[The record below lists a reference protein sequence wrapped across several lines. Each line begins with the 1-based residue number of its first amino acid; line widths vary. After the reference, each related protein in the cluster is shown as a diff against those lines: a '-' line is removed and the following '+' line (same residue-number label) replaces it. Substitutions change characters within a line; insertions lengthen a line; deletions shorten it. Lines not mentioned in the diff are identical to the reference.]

1 MKIKINLFRKI
12 FLFSVSL
19 IIFTVSLS
27 YILST
32 FAADSFYIARKKNEI
47 IKIKNTALK
56 FADDEY
62 VLEEYIENIQDKEG
76 INIQIENKESRNS
89 HHRRRRNRYGDIGEG
104 FNVVSLPNTN
114 ITLLIYKEDISSN
127 KTLFATTSLS
137 VMGSHRH
144 EVYLLNLITLAAA
157 MGISIFISRK
167 FAKNIT
173 DNIGVLNRTAQKISC
188 LDFSEKPEINT
199 TDELK
204 DLSRSIGI
212 MADNI
217 SSSIE
222 GLNTFVSNASHEL
235 KTPIAVINTHAQ
247 YLLSGKITD
256 ETERKK
262 YCRVI
267 LNESSRMDTLVKDLL
282 LMSILSS
289 ADTNFQKENFDLK
302 ELLKESIEQ
311 FEFLELQKDIEW
323 EISLDNIKA
332 TGSRKLLK
340 IAFNNIIQNSLKYS
354 PENSKIQIYQKENK
368 ICFENPMYL
377 SEGTDTE
384 KLFQPFFRGKNATE
398 IKIEGSGLGLSLIKR
413 IFDIHMI
420 KHGAEIQ
427 NNKFIFWFD
436 IFR

>member
-1 MKIKINLFRKI
+1 
-12 FLFSVSL
+12 
-19 IIFTVSLS
+19 
-27 YILST
+27 
-32 FAADSFYIARKKNEI
+32 
-47 IKIKNTALK
+47 
-56 FADDEY
+56 
-62 VLEEYIENIQDKEG
+62 
-76 INIQIENKESRNS
+76 
-89 HHRRRRNRYGDIGEG
+89 
-104 FNVVSLPNTN
+104 
-114 ITLLIYKEDISSN
+114 
-127 KTLFATTSLS
+127 
-137 VMGSHRH
+137 
-144 EVYLLNLITLAAA
+144 
-157 MGISIFISRK
+157 
-167 FAKNIT
+167 
-173 DNIGVLNRTAQKISC
+173 
-188 LDFSEKPEINT
+188 
-199 TDELK
+199 
-204 DLSRSIGI
+204 
-212 MADNI
+212 
-217 SSSIE
+217 
-222 GLNTFVSNASHEL
+222 
-235 KTPIAVINTHAQ
+235 
-247 YLLSGKITD
+247 
-256 ETERKK
+256 
-262 YCRVI
+262 
-267 LNESSRMDTLVKDLL
+267 MDTLVKDLL
-282 LMSILSS
+282 LMSRLSS